1 MRPLS
6 DDKPLST
13 DARDNAHWDAVDESA
28 ELLHEERFQEAM
40 VALRDVLRADA
51 HNPYAYYFL
60 GIALYETGQ
69 LEAARD
75 AYRACVKVAPAHLG
89 ARVALV
95 HVLRALGDLRG
106 AIQEGSVA
114 LAQAPGDGDVLH
126 ALGLAHLARGDN
138 AAASSR
144 PPPTSRR
151 CSMRWNAP
159 RVTSRPDRCVDY
171 SLQYWNRNSAVP

>member
-138 AAASSR
+138 AAARRYLEAFLEARPEFETATDVKALLDAMER
-144 PPPTSRR
+144 PPRDEPS
-151 CSMRWNAP
+151 
-159 RVTSRPDRCVDY
+159 
-171 SLQYWNRNSAVP
+171 